1 MIRADKAAWNLSREL
16 IRRLQNPQQQIV
28 LIVIADRSY

>member
-1 MIRADKAAWNLSREL
+1 MIRADKAAWSLSRAM

-28 LIVIADRSY
+28 LIVIADQSY